1 MVVIRLARFGA
12 KKVPKYRIMVADS
25 RRPRNGKFIENL
37 GYYNPNPS
45 GQDKKLVLDL
55 EKAKSWVAKG
65 AQPTDRVKTLL
76 KLAEE
81 GPKA

>member
-25 RRPRNGKFIENL
+25 RRPRNGKFIENI

-55 EKAKSWVAKG
+55 DKAKSWVAKG
-65 AQPTDRVKTLL
+65 AQPSDRVQTLI
-76 KLAEE
+76 KLAET
-81 GPKA
+81 GK

>member
-25 RRPRNGKFIENL
+25 RRPRNGKFIENI

-55 EKAKSWVAKG
+55 DKAKAWVAKG
-65 AQPTDRVKTLL
+65 AQPSDRVQTLI
-76 KLAEE
+76 KLAET
-81 GPKA
+81 GK

>member
-25 RRPRNGKFIENL
+25 RRWRNGKFIENL

-45 GQDKKLVLDL
+45 GQDKKLVLDIT
-55 EKAKSWVAKG
+55 KVQDWVRKG
-65 AQPTDRVKTLL
+65 AQPSDRVKTLI
-76 KLAEE
+76 KLAET
-81 GPKA
+81 GA

>member
-25 RRPRNGKFIENL
+25 RRWRNGKFIENL

-45 GQDKKLVLDL
+45 GQDKKLVLDIQ
-55 EKAKSWVAKG
+55 KTQDWVRKG
-65 AQPTDRVKTLL
+65 AQPSDRVKTLI
-76 KLAEE
+76 KLAEQ
-81 GPKA
+81 GA

>member
-25 RRPRNGKFIENL
+25 RRWRNGKFIENL

-45 GQDKKLVLDL
+45 GQDKKLVLDMT
-55 EKAKSWVAKG
+55 KVQDWVRKG
-65 AQPTDRVKTLL
+65 AQPSDRVKTLI
-76 KLAEE
+76 KLAET
-81 GPKA
+81 GTN

>member
-25 RRPRNGKFIENL
+25 RRWRNGKFIENL

-45 GQDKKLVLDL
+45 GQDKKLVLDVQ
-55 EKAKSWVAKG
+55 KVQDWVRKG
-65 AQPTDRVKTLL
+65 AQPSDRVKTLI
-76 KLAEE
+76 KLAET
-81 GPKA
+81 GA

>member
-55 EKAKSWVAKG
+55 DKAKAWVEKG
-65 AQPTDRVKTLL
+65 AQPSERVKTLF
-76 KLAEE
+76 KLAEAT
-81 GPKA
+81 PK